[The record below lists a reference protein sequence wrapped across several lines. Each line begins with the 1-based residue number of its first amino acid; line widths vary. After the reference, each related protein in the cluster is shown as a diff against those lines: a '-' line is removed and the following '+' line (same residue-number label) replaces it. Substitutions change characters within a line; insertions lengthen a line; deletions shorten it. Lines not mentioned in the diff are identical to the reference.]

1 MANGISG
8 VLRIKTAAGWQ
19 NIRAVIGPTGPEGE
33 DGAVGPTGPTGETG
47 AVGPTGATGEIGPT
61 GATGATGDAG
71 ATGPTGEQGPVGPTG
86 EKGESGAPG
95 ETGATGPTGPQGES
109 ITGPTGPQGEAG
121 PTGPTGET
129 GATGPTGPAGE
140 TGPTGATPS
149 VSGISGNL
157 VEIGNNGDLAD
168 SGMGLRDFALAE
180 SLAPVF
186 VTGDAYEVG
195 DLCTS
200 FDNDEQHKGAWLYKC
215 ILATDGSQPTWP
227 ETDPTHW
234 ALATVEDL
242 LAALR
247 TALAGKADAAT
258 TLAGYGITDAH
269 ITNGVITLG
278 AATITPLTSHQQLR
292 YAMPAAAALVA
303 QNDAATLV
311 CADRA
316 VTNATIASGFSTLN
330 LTFPAAVSGY
340 VRDFYLRITVAAGE
354 SAPAISVPQGVT
366 IENAGSAVPVIA
378 DGEASAAATTL
389 VWFSETAP
397 GVFTAKGETVKAVV

>member
-157 VEIGNNGDLAD
+157 VAIGNDGNLAD
-168 SGMGLRDFALAE
+168 SGMALRDFAVAE

-186 VTGDAYEVG
+186 VAGGAYEVG

-200 FDNDEQHKGAWLYKC
+200 FDNDSNHKGTWLYKC
-215 ILATDGSQPTWP
+215 ILATGGSQPTWP
-227 ETDPTHW
+227 EIDPTHW

-247 TALAGKADAAT
+247 TALAGKADATT

-278 AATITPLTSHQQLR
+278 AATITPLTSHQDISGKANNAAIATVFSASATYAVGDVVMYEGTR
-292 YAMPAAAALVA
+292 YKC
-303 QNDAATLV
+303 AT
-311 CADRA
+311 A
-316 VTNATIASGFSTLN
+316 VTVAGAWTGSTN
-330 LTFPAAVSGY
+330 WTAESVQDVIGD
-340 VRDFYLRITVAAGE
+340 VE
-354 SAPAISVPQGVT
+354 SALHT
-366 IENAGSAVPVIA
+366 INYGAQS
-378 DGEASAAATTL
+378 
-389 VWFSETAP
+389 
-397 GVFTAKGETVKAVV
+397 